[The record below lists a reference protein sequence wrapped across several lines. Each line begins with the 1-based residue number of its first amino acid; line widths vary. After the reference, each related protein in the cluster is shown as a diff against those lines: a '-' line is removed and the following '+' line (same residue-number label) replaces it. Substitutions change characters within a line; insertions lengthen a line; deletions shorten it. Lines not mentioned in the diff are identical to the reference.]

1 MSGACPSGACP
12 IGCKYCH
19 VSEVSYRREA
29 WQEKFLIGVNK
40 TATVFN
46 PPINLEDKVALQTFY
61 DFPLEL
67 FTADIVGFNAI
78 TDPFWPKYR
87 NELSFFLE
95 RVPNLAKSV
104 VCVTKF
110 PVTRRQM
117 LFLSNIPNFL
127 LNVSITG
134 LDMLEKTSTE
144 NRLKTLYLAK
154 EYGVKAFPVIH
165 PYIHGMTDL
174 SFLGK
179 LKRMGYKEVDIK
191 GFRYD
196 PAMSSFLPEE
206 VNSLYKNSFGRE
218 YFPFEKEIKSLLEDF
233 IEDFK
238 ITPLRQWVRNNTP
251 NSPFLSL
258 PQAIKNIN
266 KLLVYANI
274 TSSSTK
280 DEVISALIKRR
291 IEK

>member
-1 MSGACPSGACP
+1 MSGACP

-19 VSEVSYRREA
+19 VSEVSYRRKA
-29 WQEKFLIGVNK
+29 WQRKFLIGLNK

-46 PPINLEDKVALQTFY
+46 PPIDLEDKSALQTFY

-67 FTADIVGFNAI
+67 FTGDIVGFNAI
-78 TDPFWPKYR
+78 TDPFWSKYR

-110 PVTRRQM
+110 PVTRKQM
-117 LFLSNIPNFL
+117 LILSSIPNFL

-144 NRLKTLYLAK
+144 NRLKTLSLAK

-165 PYIHGMTDL
+165 PYIHGMTNL
-174 SFLGK
+174 YFLKELKK
-179 LKRMGYKEVDIK
+179 LGYEEVDIK

-196 PAMSSFLPEE
+196 PSMSSFLPKH
-206 VNSLYKNSFGRE
+206 VNAVYNSFTGIE
-218 YFPFEKEIKSLLEDF
+218 SFPYEGIIKENIKAAG
-233 IEDFK
+233 IQ
-238 ITPLRQWVRNNTP
+238 IIPLRNWVNKQTSQEKSIPLELATSYVNQI
-251 NSPFLSL
+251 LS
-258 PQAIKNIN
+258 
-266 KLLVYANI
+266 YANI
-274 TSSSTK
+274 TSSASSK
-280 DEVISALIKRR
+280 EVIIHCIRRR
-291 IEK
+291 IYS